1 MSDDRNGKLI
11 IIFIITLLL
20 LNYPLISLVDKKM
33 LIVGIP
39 SLYLYLF
46 LVWAGIIIAIRQ
58 IVRSKN
64 N

>member
-11 IIFIITLLL
+11 IIFIIALLV
-20 LNYPLISLVDKKM
+20 LNYPLISLVDKKT
-33 LIVGIP
+33 LIAGIP
-39 SLYLYLF
+39 GLYLYLF
-46 LVWAGIIIAIRQ
+46 LVWAGIIVAIRQ